1 MKASIS
7 SWSYRSLIGEGKMDL
22 LGFLDEVRDLGAGGF
37 EIFPRYVDE
46 DRPAEHL
53 KEVMAKA
60 GPLGLEVASLIAG
73 NDFARPAAAERA
85 EQVEGMKRWIE
96 AAAAAGIPRLN
107 VFTGYHLPGQDPT
120 MECMRVIDSYRE
132 VAPLAEEKG
141 MLLCIENHSSVHP
154 DADGILAIIRAIGS
168 PCMRTNPDPTNF
180 CRGFT
185 ELDDRAREVIYTEAE
200 KVASLTAN
208 AHLKVNEF
216 DEEGNAKF
224 VDVERLLK
232 IFKAAGYD
240 GHVVLEFYGKENPR
254 ESMAKGVAQLKR
266 VFEKV

>member
-1 MKASIS
+1 
-7 SWSYRSLIGEGKMDL
+7 MDL
-22 LGFLDEVRDLGAGGF
+22 LGLLTEAKDSGADGF
-37 EIFPRYVDE
+37 EYYPQYVDE
-46 DRPAEHL
+46 ERPAEHR
-53 KEVMAKA
+53 KEVMEKA
-60 GPLGLEVASLIAG
+60 GSLGLEVASLIAG
-73 NDFARPAAAERA
+73 NDFARAAAAERA
-85 EQVEGMKRWIE
+85 EQVERMKRWIE
-96 AAAAAGIPRLN
+96 AAASAGIPRMN
-107 VFTGYHLPGQDPT
+107 VFTGYHQAGQAPT

-141 MLLCIENHSSVHP
+141 ILLCIENHSSVHP

-185 ELDDRAREVIYTEAE
+185 NLGEKAREVIYSETE
-200 KVASLTAN
+200 KVAPLTAN

-216 DEEGNAKF
+216 DGDGNAKF

-232 IFKAAGYD
+232 TLKAAGYD

-254 ESMAKGVAQLKR
+254 ESMSKGVAQLKR
-266 VFEKV
+266 VFGRL